1 MGAML
6 KQELSEF
13 FSRPLLWLSVMA
25 FGVFLVHVVAHLSI
39 EEEDIRV
46 AIYQTDADNSER
58 LATIIAAEAIVQ
70 EMSNIRVLER
80 KSLSGDVASQLLADN
95 ADVAIT
101 RTDDGWRFLVKARS
115 ELEHKRLV
123 RMAQVLGASLSQQ
136 RPWPLIAYSA
146 LQISPGDDVD
156 PGWPRTVQISGT
168 SADPGAH
175 ARVFVPK
182 TIALLSFMA
191 AFAFACRSLL
201 RDISSNVLET
211 YLVACHGRWREIV
224 VPKVL
229 VAVLGGLL
237 TYLVLLTFALV
248 AQGFYLKNGFLTVT
262 IFEAFGWVAS
272 ALFGVTCVM
281 FARTESRIYLLGSG
295 YLILLVMLSGLIA
308 KISEKDV
315 VLSWLASI
323 IPLSYSMDVLS
334 DWMCFGMVPLLSAGT
349 FQIMLALVI
358 VTSTTTVLSVWHYQ
372 RQL

>member
-1 MGAML
+1 MGAMI

-13 FSRPLLWLSVMA
+13 FSRPQLWLSVVA
-25 FGVFLVHVVAHLSI
+25 FGVFLVHIVAHLSI

-46 AIYQTDADNSER
+46 SIYQTDADDSER
-58 LATIIAAEAIVQ
+58 LATINAADAIVQ
-70 EMSNIRVLER
+70 EMSNIKVLER
-80 KSLSGDVASQLLADN
+80 KPLSGDVTSQLLADN

-101 RTDDGWRFLVKARS
+101 RTDDGWRFLVRARS

-136 RPWPLIAYSA
+136 RPWPLIAYAA
-146 LQISPGDDVD
+146 LQIKPDDDVD
-156 PGWPRTVQISGT
+156 AGWPRYVQISGT

-191 AFAFACRSLL
+191 AFAFACRSFL
-201 RDISSNVLET
+201 RDISSNVLEIN
-211 YLVACHGRWREIV
+211 LVACHGRWREIV
-224 VPKVL
+224 LPKVL

-237 TYLVLLTFALV
+237 TYLVLLAFALV
-248 AQGFYLKNGFLTVT
+248 TEGFYIKSGFWIVM
-262 IFEAFGWVAS
+262 IFQALGWVAS

-308 KISEKDV
+308 KISDKDV
-315 VLSWLASI
+315 VLSWLASV
-323 IPLSYSMDVLS
+323 IPLSYAMDVLS
-334 DWMCFGMVPLLSAGT
+334 DWMFFGIVPQPGAGT
-349 FQIMLALVI
+349 FQIMLALGI
-358 VTSTTTVLSVWHYQ
+358 VASTTTVMGVAYFQ
-372 RQL
+372 REL